1 MGLMRG
7 VGRLAGEYGMTHV
20 CAVMAPALLRL
31 LERLGVSFEPFGA
44 PVEHHGLRQPCV
56 AECSNLLSG
65 LAARNPDYYN
75 VVNAAYR
82 CA

>member
-1 MGLMRG
+1 
-7 VGRLAGEYGMTHV
+7 
-20 CAVMAPALLRL
+20 L
-31 LERLGVSFEPFGA
+31 LERFGISFEPLGA

-65 LAARNPDYYN
+65 LGARNPDYYQ

-82 CA
+82 SA